1 MTGRRRLLASIALAA
16 AMVGLLAPAASAT
29 TISNSPLAGWQTNGR
44 VNAIVIGANG
54 WTYLA
59 GTFTQVMDHS
69 GGVFARTR
77 MAAINASGNLTAFDP
92 GANAAV
98 RALAVGPGGT
108 VYLGGDFTSVAGTPR
123 NRLAAVT
130 STGALATAFAAG
142 TNGAVYALAAA
153 GTRLYVGGN
162 FTTIHGVHRTRLARV
177 AVTTGVVDPA
187 WAPTANALVRA
198 VAVPAGAR
206 TVFVGGTFTKVD
218 GTFQDHLASLA
229 TGVGALRAWA
239 VHPRY
244 AVWGLAAS
252 GTTVY
257 LAGAGRGGHLTALAY
272 PGGALR
278 FTVQTDGNFQA
289 VALVGQD
296 VVGGGHFTETC
307 TLGTDCSH
315 PMPHA
320 RLVAVNAAT
329 GVVDAAWNP
338 HANSLHGVYALAAT
352 AGDLFAGGD
361 FTAFGTTLQQH
372 FAEFAMAP

>member
-1 MTGRRRLLASIALAA
+1 M
-16 AMVGLLAPAASAT
+16 
-29 TISNSPLAGWQTNGR
+29 
-44 VNAIVIGANG
+44 
-54 WTYLA
+54 
-59 GTFTQVMDHS
+59 
-69 GGVFARTR
+69 
-77 MAAINASGNLTAFDP
+77 
-92 GANAAV
+92 
-98 RALAVGPGGT
+98 
-108 VYLGGDFTSVAGTPR
+108 
-123 NRLAAVT
+123 
-130 STGALATAFAAG
+130 
-142 TNGAVYALAAA
+142 
-153 GTRLYVGGN
+153 
-162 FTTIHGVHRTRLARV
+162 HRTRLARV

-198 VAVPAGAR
+198 FAVPAGAR

-229 TGVGALRAWA
+229 TGAGALRAWA

-315 PMPHA
+315 PIPHA
-320 RLVAVNAAT
+320 RLVAANAAT

-338 HANSLHGVYALAAT
+338 HTNSLHGVYALAAT
-352 AGDLFAGGD
+352 ARRPLRAAAISPPSGRR
-361 FTAFGTTLQQH
+361 LQQH
-372 FAEFAMAP
+372 FAEFAVAP